1 MAYYAEKDFFEDDEL
16 IALVTSILEGNL
28 TLDWYRVDTPRV
40 RAKPA
45 DPARGLTYED
55 CNLGPYGYDA
65 IPEFLRDRYSMASRG
80 SALVAKLPDLGYT
93 INRRSDVWADNVAGL
108 YEEAKAR
115 RWAPAVDIPWGEL
128 DPATAPLREAA
139 MAQACT
145 LLEEVAL
152 VAMEVPS
159 RWVFSINQEF
169 LELKSFLCAQMI
181 DEARHVEACRKRAL
195 ASGQGL
201 GRASVS
207 AEQALKELLTA
218 ETYPEASLGAN
229 LLLGSFVLAM
239 YRALAAVSRT
249 RADRL
254 LGTLSLQDVA
264 RSVAYGVAHM
274 RYHLGHQPGQ
284 AVALADYLDRS
295 EHTVL
300 GIAGSPE
307 FLEPLVLLAAGSR
320 EPGALARGAAFVRRW
335 FTGALEEYPGRGRA
349 ADAASRTRRRRRG
362 RPQAAPH
369 REAARADGRRGTGDG
384 AGAGR
389 RGCAGSDGA
398 HAALE
403 RGGARHPGAAP
414 VSRPAAGALPEPAL
428 RALVAPVAR

>member
-28 TLDWYRVDTPRV
+28 TLDWYRVDTPRL

-65 IPEFLRDRYSMASRG
+65 VPEFLRDRYSMAARG
-80 SALVAKLPDLGYT
+80 SALVAKHPDLGYT
-93 INRRSDVWADNVAGL
+93 INRRSDVWPDTVVVL
-108 YEEAKAR
+108 YGEAKAR

-128 DPATAPLREAA
+128 DAAADPLREAA

-201 GRASVS
+201 GRASAS
-207 AEQALKELLTA
+207 AEQALKELLSA
-218 ETYPEASLGAN
+218 ETYPEASLGMN
-229 LLLGSFVLAM
+229 LLLGGFVLAM
-239 YRALAAVSRT
+239 YRAVAVLAET

-254 LGTLSLQDVA
+254 LGTLAMQDVA
-264 RSVAYGVAHM
+264 RSVAYGVGHM
-274 RYHLGHQPGQ
+274 RYHLAHQPAK
-284 AVALADYLDRS
+284 AVALGEYLDRT
-295 EHTVL
+295 EHVVL
-300 GIAGSPE
+300 GIAGSAE
-307 FLEPLVLLAAGSR
+307 FLEPLVILAAGSVDR
-320 EPGALARGAAFVRRW
+320 DRL
-335 FTGALEEYPGRGRA
+335 
-349 ADAASRTRRRRRG
+349 
-362 RPQAAPH
+362 
-369 REAARADGRRGTGDG
+369 
-384 AGAGR
+384 
-389 RGCAGSDGA
+389 
-398 HAALE
+398 
-403 RGGARHPGAAP
+403 
-414 VSRPAAGALPEPAL
+414 AAGGRLAPRRCTSPL
-428 RALVAPVAR
+428 RG

>member
-1 MAYYAEKDFFEDDEL
+1 LAYYAEKDFFEDDEL
-16 IALVTSILEGNL
+16 IQLVTSILEGNL

-239 YRALAAVSRT
+239 YRALAAVSTT

-335 FTGALEEYPGRGRA
+335 FTGALEEYLERCGA
-349 ADAASRTRRRRRG
+349 AGLGDRRERSRLPRLAASL
-362 RPQAAPH
+362 AA
-369 REAARADGRRGTGDG
+369 
-384 AGAGR
+384 
-389 RGCAGSDGA
+389 
-398 HAALE
+398 
-403 RGGARHPGAAP
+403 
-414 VSRPAAGALPEPAL
+414 
-428 RALVAPVAR
+428 

>member
-1 MAYYAEKDFFEDDEL
+1 MAYYAEKDFFEDDGL
-16 IALVTSILEGNL
+16 IQLVTSILEGNL

-40 RAKPA
+40 RARPA
-45 DPARGLTYED
+45 DPGRGLTYED
-55 CNLGPYGYDA
+55 CNLGPYGYDV

-93 INRRSDVWADNVAGL
+93 VNRRSDVWADNVAGL

-128 DPATAPLREAA
+128 DLVGDPLREAA

-207 AEQALKELLTA
+207 AEQALKELLSA
-218 ETYPEASLGAN
+218 ETYPEASLGTN

-239 YRALAAVSRT
+239 YRALAVVSRA

-254 LGTLSLQDVA
+254 LATLSMQDVA

-274 RYHLGHQPGQ
+274 RYHLVHQPGK

-300 GIAGSPE
+300 GIAASPE
-307 FLEPLVLLAAGSR
+307 FLEPLVVLAAGAR
-320 EPGALARGAAFVRRW
+320 EPGALARGAAFARRW
-335 FTGALEEYPGRGRA
+335 FTDALEEYLARCGA
-349 ADAASRTRRRRRG
+349 AGLGDRRERSRLPRLAASL
-362 RPQAAPH
+362 AA
-369 REAARADGRRGTGDG
+369 
-384 AGAGR
+384 
-389 RGCAGSDGA
+389 
-398 HAALE
+398 
-403 RGGARHPGAAP
+403 
-414 VSRPAAGALPEPAL
+414 
-428 RALVAPVAR
+428 

>member
-1 MAYYAEKDFFEDDEL
+1 MSYYAEKDFFEDDGL
-16 IALVTSILEGNL
+16 IQLVTGILEGNL
-28 TLDWYRVDTPRV
+28 TLEWYRVDAPRL

-55 CNLGPYGYDA
+55 CNIGPYGYDA

-93 INRRSDVWADNVAGL
+93 VNRRSDVWSDNVAAL

-115 RWAPAVDIPWGEL
+115 RWAPAVDIPWSEI
-128 DPATAPLREAA
+128 DATADPLREAA

-152 VAMEVPS
+152 VAMEMPS
-159 RWVFSINQEF
+159 RWVFFINQEF

-207 AEQALKELLTA
+207 AEQALKELLSA
-218 ETYPEASLGAN
+218 ETYPEASLGTN

-239 YRALAAVSRT
+239 YRALACVATT

-254 LGTLSLQDVA
+254 LGTLSQQDVA

-274 RYHLGHQPGQ
+274 RYLFAHQPGKS
-284 AVALADYLDRS
+284 AALGDYLDRS
-295 EHTVL
+295 EHTAI

-320 EPGALARGAAFVRRW
+320 EPAALARGAAFARRW
-335 FTGALEEYPGRGRA
+335 FTGALEEYLERCRA
-349 ADAASRTRRRRRG
+349 AGLGDRR
-362 RPQAAPH
+362 
-369 REAARADGRRGTGDG
+369 
-384 AGAGR
+384 
-389 RGCAGSDGA
+389 
-398 HAALE
+398 E
-403 RGGARHPGAAP
+403 R
-414 VSRPAAGALPEPAL
+414 SLLP
-428 RALVAPVAR
+428 RLVASLAS